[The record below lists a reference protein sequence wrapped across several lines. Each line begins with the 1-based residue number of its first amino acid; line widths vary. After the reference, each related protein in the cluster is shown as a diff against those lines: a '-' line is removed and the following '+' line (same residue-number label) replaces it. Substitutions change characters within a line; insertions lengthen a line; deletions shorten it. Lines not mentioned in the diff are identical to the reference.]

1 MAEERLLACYRV
13 LDLTDEKGFLCGKIL
28 GDLGADVIKVE
39 KPGGDPARR
48 LGPFYQDD
56 PHPEKS
62 LYWMAYNNNK
72 RGITLSLESKTGQE
86 IFCRLVQTADV
97 VVESFTPGYLDQL
110 GLGYTALAA
119 LKPDLVMT
127 SITPFGQTGPYSRYQ
142 ASDLE
147 IMAMSG
153 LMSLLGPPDRPPVR
167 VSLPQSYPWAG
178 MFAAAATLMALY
190 YRGVSGEGQH
200 VDISGQAAIIPA
212 LAQAPTWW
220 EMLGENPKRAG
231 IYMTGRSVTGAK
243 MRCIFPCK
251 DGFINFI
258 LYGGP
263 AGRATNKALTQWMAE
278 EGMAT
283 EYLLNKDWDSFDIA
297 TVTQEEVD
305 LIEAPVAEFLKTK
318 TKTEF
323 LQQAIKRRMLGYP
336 VSTAE
341 DILKD
346 PQLEARE
353 FWQEIEEPGLGTTLT
368 YPGGFAKFSGGAC
381 RIWRPAPRIGEHN
394 GEVYAE
400 LGLGRDEQLK
410 LKQAGVI

>member
-1 MAEERLLACYRV
+1 MLGCYRV

-39 KPGGDPARR
+39 RPGGDPSRR
-48 LGPFYQDD
+48 LGPFYGDD

-62 LYWMAYNNNK
+62 LYWMAYNTNK
-72 RGITLSLESKTGQE
+72 RGITLNLESKTGQE
-86 IFCRLVQTADV
+86 LFRRLVRTADV
-97 VVESFTPGYLDQL
+97 VIESFAPGYLDRL
-110 GLGYTALAA
+110 GLGYAALAE
-119 LKPDLVMT
+119 LKPDLIMT
-127 SITPFGQTGPYSRYQ
+127 SITPFGQSGPYSSYK

-147 IMAMSG
+147 MMAASG

-190 YRGVSGEGQH
+190 YRGITGEGQQ
-200 VDISGQAAIIPA
+200 VDVAGQAALVPA
-212 LAQAPTWW
+212 LAHAPTFWDV
-220 EMLGENPKRAG
+220 LRQNPRREG
-231 IYMTGRSVTGAK
+231 IYMTGRSVTGAR

-258 LYGGP
+258 VYGGP

-278 EGMAT
+278 EGRAT
-283 EYLLNKDWDSFDIA
+283 EYLLNKDWDNFDIA
-297 TVTQEEVD
+297 TVTQEEID
-305 LIEAPVAEFLKTK
+305 LIEGPVAEFLKTK

-323 LQQAIKRRMLGYP
+323 FEQAIKRRMLGYP

-346 PQLEARE
+346 EQLKARE
-353 FWQEIEEPGLGTTLT
+353 FWQEIEHPELDAVLT
-368 YPGGFAKFSGGAC
+368 YPGGFAKFSAAAC
-381 RIWRPAPRIGEHN
+381 RIWRRAPRIGEHN
-394 GEVYAE
+394 AEIYGE
-400 LGLGRDEQLK
+400 LGLSREEQLQ
-410 LKQAGVI
+410 LAQAGVI